1 MRYGSLLAS
10 IYPSGRFNVCGPNV
24 PRGVRTTAEGEGLFK
39 HTEVTRY
46 FAMTEADVGPGLGE
60 E

>member
-1 MRYGSLLAS
+1 MRYGTLLAS
-10 IYPSGRFNVCGPNV
+10 IRTSGRFNVCGPDV

-39 HTEVTRY
+39 QTQITRQTQMEL
-46 FAMTEADVGPGLGE
+46 AQEGPSVGE

>member
-1 MRYGSLLAS
+1 MRYGTLLAS
-10 IYPSGRFNVCGPNV
+10 ICTSGRFNVCGPNL

-39 HTEVTRY
+39 QTEVTRY
-46 FAMTEADVGPGLGE
+46 HAMDEAAVGPGPGE